1 MTNKVDA
8 ESNYKDYSNKKFS
21 KIKPFIFVVVQSLSL
36 SDSLWPCELQHSRL
50 SCPLLSPRVF
60 SSSCPLS
67 QWCHSTISSS
77 VTPFSFCLQSFPATG
92 SFPVNQLLAF
102 RWQSI
107 GASASALVL
116 PMNVQG
122 WFPLGLT
129 GLMVG
134 SMYTYYSFIYLA
146 ARDLHF
152 SMRDLVPWP
161 GIEPWPPPLGAWSFS
176 HWMIREVPSSLL
188 RVLESPILAAIALW
202 VLVL

>member
-21 KIKPFIFVVVQSLSL
+21 KIKPFTFVVVQSLSL

-122 WFPLGLT
+122 WFPLRLT
-129 GLMVG
+129 GL
-134 SMYTYYSFIYLA
+134 I
-146 ARDLHF
+146 
-152 SMRDLVPWP
+152 
-161 GIEPWPPPLGAWSFS
+161 
-176 HWMIREVPSSLL
+176 SLL
-188 RVLESPILAAIALW
+188 SKWFLRVFSAPLQKPQFFGAQPSLWFNSHIHTWLLEKPQLWLSRPLLAKRCLCF
-202 VLVL
+202 LRCCLGLL

>member
-1 MTNKVDA
+1 MWTIDKQWLFPTKWNLNQQKVDA

-21 KIKPFIFVVVQSLSL
+21 KIKPFTFVVVQSLSL

-129 GLMVG
+129 GL
-134 SMYTYYSFIYLA
+134 I
-146 ARDLHF
+146 
-152 SMRDLVPWP
+152 
-161 GIEPWPPPLGAWSFS
+161 
-176 HWMIREVPSSLL
+176 SLL
-188 RVLESPILAAIALW
+188 CSSYELIWNLSNSLALNKENLMTPAVTTPCTGQSKEIRA
-202 VLVL
+202 